1 MSSNKIN
8 WSYCR
13 EVSKYISRQQLTVGA
28 RSFGMAGTQRRV
40 RREMSHSGQAGDS
53 THSTVKLSRI
63 LGNLVYINTDKLNVN
78 H

>member
-13 EVSKYISRQQLTVGA
+13 EVSKYISRQQLTVGV

-40 RREMSHSGQAGDS
+40 RSEMSHSGQAGAARRQYS
-53 THSTVKLSRI
+53 QYSYTLP
-63 LGNLVYINTDKLNVN
+63 NTWQPGL